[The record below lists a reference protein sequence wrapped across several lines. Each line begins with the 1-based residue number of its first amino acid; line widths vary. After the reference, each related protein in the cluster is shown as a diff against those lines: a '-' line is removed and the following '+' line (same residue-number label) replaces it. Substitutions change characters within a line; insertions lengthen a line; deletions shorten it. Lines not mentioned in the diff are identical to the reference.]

1 MRNIFALTFTLFFCF
16 SSIWAE
22 DGSALWLRY
31 ASGAK
36 AEITSKK
43 QSPTL
48 RIAVSELQN
57 FWQGGIPVTLEVRNN
72 KELRALGNEGYT
84 IQTSKG
90 GNQITIASSGEQGVL
105 YGTYHLLRLQ
115 ATGQLP
121 ESALQSLNISERPDY
136 RIRILNH
143 WDNLDGTIER
153 GYAGH
158 SLWKWDEL
166 PSVVSPRYEAYA
178 RANAS
183 IGINATVINNVNASP
198 KILSND
204 YLQKVKV
211 LADVFRP
218 YGLKI
223 YLSINFSSPAALGG
237 LSTSDPLN
245 KEVINWWKQKA
256 KEIYSLIPDFGGFLV
271 KANSEGQP
279 GPCDYGRT
287 HAEGANMLADVLR
300 SYHGIVM
307 WRAFVYSPTDSDRA
321 KQAYLEFEPLDDK
334 FRDNVIVQ
342 IKNGPIDFQPR
353 EPFSPLFGAMKKT
366 AVMPEFQITQEYLGF
381 SNHLAFLA
389 PMWKECLDSDT
400 YLQGKGSTV
409 ARVTDGSLFFHPLT
423 AISGVANIGD
433 DTNWCGHPFAQAN
446 WYAFGRLAWKHSLSS
461 EQIGEEWLKQTFLP
475 VTGAQ
480 TDTPAGE
487 VIQKEQIDAQLS
499 LLNSQV
505 LQKSREAVVDYMMP
519 LGLHHIFAW
528 GHHYGPEPWCDIP
541 DARPDW
547 LPPYYHRADNMGIG
561 FDRSSTG
568 SNATGQYHSPLCEQL
583 DNVNTCP
590 ENLLLWFHHVPWNHQ
605 MKSGRTLWAELCY
618 AYDRGV
624 NEVRNFQKV
633 WDRMEPYIDSDHIS
647 YLDEVLSEFQ
657 VGNVYMPNIRSNN
670 LDKSVKIGGRDVKV
684 GDLDASKLKKF
695 TDKDTIDTE
704 RYTEFFIAALSE
716 PNCNITLNIG
726 KYEIRGQDY
735 TFTFYCLSQ
744 EEWDRRHLN
753 NGEQINAVSPI
764 GILEYAGRRLVF
776 TGDSNESNEEYYCET
791 YPYVDCDV
799 LKVDRKSVV

>member
-1 MRNIFALTFTLFFCF
+1 MRIISILTFVLFFSLF
-16 SSIWAE
+16 SVYAE

-31 ASGAK
+31 STGAK
-36 AEITSKK
+36 AIIMNKK

-48 RIAVSELQN
+48 NIAVSELRN
-57 FWQGGIPVTLEVRNN
+57 FWQGGIPITLEIQKN
-72 KELRALGNEGYT
+72 KELRALGNDGYIIRASKDGNHLT
-84 IQTSKG
+84 IT
-90 GNQITIASSGEQGVL
+90 SSGEQGIL

-115 ATGQLP
+115 ATGQLS
-121 ESALQSLNISERPDY
+121 ESTLKSLNVSEKPDY
-136 RIRILNH
+136 RIRVLNH

-198 KILSND
+198 KILSDD

-211 LADVFRP
+211 LADIFRP

-237 LSTSDPLN
+237 LSTSDPLD
-245 KEVINWWKQKA
+245 KEVIAWWKKKA
-256 KEIYSLIPDFGGFLV
+256 KDIYSLIPDFGGFLV

-287 HAEGANMLADVLR
+287 HAEGANMLADVLKP
-300 SYHGIVM
+300 YCGIVM

-321 KQAYLEFEPLDDK
+321 KQAYLEFEPLDGK

-366 AVMPEFQITQEYLGF
+366 PVMPEFQITQEYLGF
-381 SNHLAFLA
+381 SNHLVFLA

-400 YLQGKGSTV
+400 YVQGAGSTI
-409 ARVTDGSLFFHPLT
+409 ARVTDGSLFP
-423 AISGVANIGD
+423 GD
-433 DTNWCGHPFAQAN
+433 DINWCGHPFAQAN

-461 EQIGEEWLKQTFLP
+461 EQIGEEWLRQTFLP
-475 VTGAQ
+475 LALQPYNDSVN
-480 TDTPAGE
+480 E
-487 VIQKEQIDAQLS
+487 ISSKERQQLHSQLS
-499 LLNSQV
+499 LLNSQL
-505 LQKSREAVVDYMMP
+505 LQESREAVVDYMMP

-541 DARPDW
+541 GARPDW
-547 LPPYYHRADNMGIG
+547 MPSYYHRADDGGIG
-561 FDRSSTG
+561 FDRSSKG
-568 SNATGQYHSPLCEQL
+568 SNATAQYHSPLCEQL
-583 DNVNTCP
+583 DNVDTCP
-590 ENLLLWFHHVPWNHQ
+590 ENLLLWFHHVPWNHR

-624 NEVRNFQKV
+624 QETRNFQKL
-633 WDRMEPYIDSDHIS
+633 WAPMEKYIDP
-647 YLDEVLSEFQ
+647 ERF
-657 VGNVYMPNIRSNN
+657 
-670 LDKSVKIGGRDVKV
+670 RDVQHRLKIQTR
-684 GDLDASKLKKF
+684 DAVWWKDACLLYFQQFSKQPIPYELERPVHELKDMMEYK
-695 TDKDTIDTE
+695 
-704 RYTEFFIAALSE
+704 L
-716 PNCNITLNIG
+716 NITNFECPPYG
-726 KYEIRGQDY
+726 
-735 TFTFYCLSQ
+735 FT
-744 EEWDRRHLN
+744 
-753 NGEQINAVSPI
+753 
-764 GILEYAGRRLVF
+764 
-776 TGDSNESNEEYYCET
+776 
-791 YPYVDCDV
+791 
-799 LKVDRKSVV
+799 K